1 MRCFSSTFASFIGGN
16 SPSNTI
22 VFSYRYTVKN
32 SGKWI
37 LSLYATGSGA
47 CISAALKT
55 GAVQST
61 IRSRNH
67 QRMPGE
73 SAMGVAYNT
82 ILLSLSAIP
91 LAIRSSIAS
100 SFLVGSPP
108 NAAHTFMPAN
118 IYLLA
123 ACLLAPL
130 SVCMNNVHNK
140 MSSCRG
146 FLDSTSPRG

>member
-1 MRCFSSTFASFIGGN
+1 MRCFSSTFASFIQGN
-16 SPSNTI
+16 SPSNII
-22 VFSYRYTVKN
+22 VFLYRHTVKN

-37 LSLYATGSGA
+37 LSLYATGSGT

-61 IRSRNH
+61 IRSRNNH
-67 QRMPGE
+67 RLPGE
-73 SAMGVAYNT
+73 SAMGVAYDT

-108 NAAHTFMPAN
+108 ERGAHVYASK
-118 IYLLA
+118 YLSSR
-123 ACLLAPL
+123 CLLA
-130 SVCMNNVHNK
+130 CAAECVHEQ
-140 MSSCRG
+140 C
-146 FLDSTSPRG
+146 T